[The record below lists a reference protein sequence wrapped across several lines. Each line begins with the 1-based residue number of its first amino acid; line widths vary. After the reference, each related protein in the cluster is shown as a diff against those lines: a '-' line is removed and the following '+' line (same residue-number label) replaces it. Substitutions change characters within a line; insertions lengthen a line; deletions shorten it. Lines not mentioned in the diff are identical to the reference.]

1 MTHGC
6 IVTPRPICHFMSMHI
21 KLAGLRN
28 PKRVTLSGALGEVF
42 RAARLPNP
50 AKIVSAQ
57 SNHVDPSDTCRHHHH
72 QTQTTTHHSLCQL
85 ICCLNEMTTVL
96 RPIPSALVQV
106 ACSRLM
112 LPIRSRFT
120 VPHTLLSRPF
130 SYDHVVIGAGV
141 VGLAVAA
148 KLAE

>member
-57 SNHVDPSDTCRHHHH
+57 SNQSIPVILAV
-72 QTQTTTHHSLCQL
+72 TTTTRRKRPP
-85 ICCLNEMTTVL
+85 TTASVN
-96 RPIPSALVQV
+96 
-106 ACSRLM
+106 
-112 LPIRSRFT
+112 
-120 VPHTLLSRPF
+120 
-130 SYDHVVIGAGV
+130 
-141 VGLAVAA
+141 
-148 KLAE
+148 